1 MQLNAAEIAL
11 YLCPSI
17 SMLLFV
23 LVPVQVQTCDTWAC
37 QNIF

>member
-23 LVPVQVQTCDTWAC
+23 LVPVQTCDTWAC